1 MSRKKEV
8 RAAFRDAVFSR
19 DHHVCK
25 VCGCGSGL
33 DAHHIIDRN
42 EMPCGGYVPAN
53 GISLC
58 AECHLKAEAWHA
70 TGRPVPGY
78 SPEELYALIGSTF
91 DMAIEESEKLR
102 NGDEA

>member
-8 RAAFRDAVFSR
+8 RAAFRDAVFNR
-19 DHHVCK
+19 DRNVCK
-25 VCGCGSGL
+25 VCGGGGDL

-42 EMPCGGYVPAN
+42 EMPHGGYVPAN
-53 GISLC
+53 GITLC

-78 SPEELYALIGSTF
+78 SPEELYALIGSTLEK
-91 DMAIEESEKLR
+91 AIEGSEKLR
-102 NGDEA
+102 NDGEL